1 MNAEKEFEAEL
12 EVFRTES
19 DAAVQF
25 FYAWQ
30 TIHSEAADTAAV
42 HKALNRSALFWNTT
56 LGALQTSTMV
66 VLGRIFDPDT
76 SAHSVTRLMNL
87 AMKHRSI
94 FDKESH
100 AERHRARN
108 ANADSYLADFL
119 GRAYVPTVAD
129 LRVIKQKVGERRKL
143 YERVYQPL
151 RHKVFAHKSAEP
163 GLDLLWQQTNIRDL
177 QRLLAFLRTLHEA
190 LWQLYFNARK
200 PNLRGAR
207 YSVAQMRIKPL
218 ASEKGATLQERI
230 VRQTQDVMRAI
241 SDGSRTQ
248 GKR

>member
-1 MNAEKEFEAEL
+1 MNDEQEFEAEL

-30 TIHSEAADTAAV
+30 TIHSVAGDTATV

-56 LGALQTSTMV
+56 LGALQTSTIV
-66 VLGRIFDPDT
+66 VLGRIFDPDS

-94 FDKESH
+94 FSKESH
-100 AERHRARN
+100 AKRHRARN
-108 ANADSYLADFL
+108 ANADSYLEDFL
-119 GRAYVPTVAD
+119 RRAYAPTAAD
-129 LRVIKQKVGERRKL
+129 IRVLKQKVEERRKL
-143 YERVYQPL
+143 YVQVYKPL

-163 GLDLLWQQTNIRDL
+163 GIDLLWQHTNIRDL
-177 QRLLAFLRTLHEA
+177 QRLLAFLRTLHEV
-190 LWQLYFNARK
+190 LWQLYFNGRK

-230 VRQTQDVMRAI
+230 VRQTQDVLLTM
-241 SDGSRTQ
+241 SDGKKT
-248 GKR
+248 